1 VAVLGEP
8 LTAGIV
14 AAFVLILAGSVLATR
29 PSRPSARPAGL
40 APADESVG
48 GAARH

>member
-1 VAVLGEP
+1 
-8 LTAGIV
+8 V

-29 PSRPSARPAGL
+29 PIRPSSLPAGL

-48 GAARH
+48 GAAGR